1 MLLSQSP
8 SPAILEDDDFMESN
22 KMHQVNG
29 FMYGN
34 MDGLKVCKDTKVLW
48 HAFAVG
54 TEVDMHG
61 IYFHGNSFSSDRG
74 IHKDSLALFPGISI
88 FLWQLSICPYVSNHY
103 ASKFSVTDTTSGTL
117 FTS

>member
-1 MLLSQSP
+1 
-8 SPAILEDDDFMESN
+8 MESN

-34 MDGLKVCKDTKVLW
+34 MEGLSVCKDTKVLW

-61 IYFHGNSFSSDRG
+61 IYFHGNSFSSDID
-74 IHKDSLALFPGISI
+74 IHKDSLALFPGINVQLFVCFDFSTPDDSPAFTRFFSNKKNI
-88 FLWQLSICPYVSNHY
+88 FS
-103 ASKFSVTDTTSGTL
+103 
-117 FTS
+117 